1 MERLPERQIFS
12 AVERNKAASKVV
24 KRLFPS
30 WAGTPLHG
38 DLQRM
43 VIGLGEGPHLDSQ
56 AKAAG
61 DWWLW
66 AKDLAI
72 DNTFTKK
79 QQLVVL
85 DMVISAA
92 SGKQPIHLVSARSP
106 ELLHAQVS
114 KQGDP
119 ALPRSRK
126 AIKTLTELARKSS
139 ELLPTVTTL
148 VFADLAIDNWEAI
161 RQACDVETTITVNLK
176 RLSEICREE
185 GLENFRWTQEQ
196 SAQHN
201 RRLGITMGLV
211 GQTVQL
217 MEPSPVFCL
226 RTLLETKRAM
236 P

>member
-1 MERLPERQIFS
+1 
-12 AVERNKAASKVV
+12 
-24 KRLFPS
+24 
-30 WAGTPLHG
+30 
-38 DLQRM
+38 
-43 VIGLGEGPHLDSQ
+43 
-56 AKAAG
+56 
-61 DWWLW
+61 
-66 AKDLAI
+66 
-72 DNTFTKK
+72 
-79 QQLVVL
+79 
-85 DMVISAA
+85 
-92 SGKQPIHLVSARSP
+92 
-106 ELLHAQVS
+106 VS